1 MTSKPRT
8 ASLGV
13 GVLAALLM
21 AAGCQSHVGTA
32 ATVGS
37 DRISTKTLDTAYE
50 AAARTTTGKAE
61 GAKLQDEVLT
71 QLVQNKQFLA
81 VAKSQHVVVAQ
92 GDIDKAYTELVQQAA
107 TNKTDQPDSSLRLSA
122 QSQAAAIAVMEQ
134 LAAKTGRFDTVDL
147 YAVTVADQATAQTV
161 LGLLTKNPQDA
172 AAIAAKYATDTTLK
186 ANGGQAGLI
195 QLSQLGVPALST
207 QKVGVPLIATVGTT
221 LAVLRVEARLDAADF
236 QTALTSV
243 AKVSINPRFG
253 AWTEDPS
260 THAFSITPAGSDV
273 VAPASAVPSATTPS
287 GSAPAPSGSAPAPSG
302 SAPAAAPSASG

>member
-1 MTSKPRT
+1 VTSKPRT

-37 DRISTKTLDTAYE
+37 DRISTKTFDTAYE

-61 GAKLQDEVLT
+61 GAKLQNEVLT
-71 QLVQNKQFLA
+71 QLVQNKQVLA
-81 VAKSQHVVVAQ
+81 LAKSRHVVVAQ

-122 QSQAAAIAVMEQ
+122 QTQAAAVAVMEDF
-134 LAAKTGRFDTVDL
+134 AAKTGKFDTVDL
-147 YAVTVADQATAQTV
+147 YAVTVANQATARTV

-172 AAIAAKYATDTTLK
+172 AAIATKYASDPTLK

-221 LAVLRVEARLDAADF
+221 LAVLRVEHRLDAADF
-236 QTALTSV
+236 QTALASV
-243 AKVSINPRFG
+243 AKVNVNPRFG
-253 AWTEDPS
+253 AWTEDPT
-260 THAFSITPAGSDV
+260 THAFSITAARSDV
-273 VAPASAVPSATTPS
+273 VAPASAVPS
-287 GSAPAPSGSAPAPSG
+287 GSAPAPSGSAPAPSA
-302 SAPAAAPSASG
+302 SAPAPAPSASS